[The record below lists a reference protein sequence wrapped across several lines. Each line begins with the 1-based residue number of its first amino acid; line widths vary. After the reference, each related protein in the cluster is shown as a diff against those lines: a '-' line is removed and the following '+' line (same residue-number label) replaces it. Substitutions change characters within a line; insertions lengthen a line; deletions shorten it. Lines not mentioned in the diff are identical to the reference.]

1 MVNIEEKIFEFLNTI
16 DFDITH
22 DLGHITRVT
31 YNARKICEKEGGNL
45 EIVTYA
51 ALLHDI
57 AKKDEVD
64 GKIKDHA
71 LEGAQRAEEFLNK
84 LNYKNASDVA
94 FCIASHKL
102 KKTNILE
109 ANILIDA
116 DKLDLLGYTGLA
128 RILMNK
134 KRKSIEENIKYIE
147 KKILKIPQN
156 MNTETA
162 KNIALKKIKVIED
175 FLNNIKIEIKN
186 TYR

>member
-1 MVNIEEKIFEFLNTI
+1 MVNIEEKIFEF
-16 DFDITH
+16 DITH
-22 DLGHITRVT
+22 DLGHIKRVT
-31 YNARKICEKEGGNL
+31 YNARKIAEKEGGNL

-57 AKKDEVD
+57 AKKDEVE

-71 LEGAQRAEEFLNK
+71 LEGAHRAEEFLIQ

-94 FCIASHKL
+94 YCIASHKL
-102 KKTNILE
+102 KKANILE

-134 KRKSIEENIKYIE
+134 KRKSLEEHLKYIE
-147 KKILKIPQN
+147 TKIFKIPEN
-156 MNTETA
+156 MNTETGR
-162 KNIALKKIKVIED
+162 KIALEKIKIIEEYYKG
-175 FLNNIKIEIKN
+175 IKEEIKN

>member
-1 MVNIEEKIFEFLNTI
+1 MVNIEEKIFEFLYTLEL
-16 DFDITH
+16 DITH
-22 DLGHITRVT
+22 DLGHIKRVT
-31 YNARKICEKEGGNL
+31 HNARIIAEKEGGNL
-45 EIVTYA
+45 SIVTYA

-71 LEGAQRAEEFLNK
+71 LEGAQRAEDFLNR

-116 DKLDLLGYTGLA
+116 DRLDLLGHIGLA
-128 RILMNK
+128 RVLMNK
-134 KRKSIEENIKYIE
+134 KRKSIEEHIEYIE
-147 KKILKIPQN
+147 KKILLIPQN
-156 MNTETA
+156 MNTETG
-162 KNIALKKIKVIED
+162 KKIALEKIKIIID
-175 FLNNIKIEIKN
+175 FVNNIKKEIKN
-186 TYR
+186 TYN